1 MILLRSV
8 LTSITA
14 GLYQNGVYIALFSV
28 ALDKRGKV
36 YFRQNVGFF

>member
-8 LTSITA
+8 LISKTV
-14 GLYQNGVYIALFSV
+14 GLYQNGVYIALFSL

-36 YFRQNVGFF
+36 YFRHNVGFF